1 TMNIQDIEQ
10 ISVLKDISTA
20 MLYGP
25 QALNGVIYI
34 TTKRG
39 KPLQKSMMFT
49 VERGLDRAISYP
61 EYLSAPDYMGLY
73 NEALANDGLA
83 PKYSEEQITNTRNG
97 TDRFRY
103 PDEGYYN
110 STYLKD
116 WASYHRLNAEISG
129 GNDIAQFFLN
139 VG

>member
-1 TMNIQDIEQ
+1 

-25 QALNGVIYI
+25 QALNGVVFI

-49 VERGLDRAISYP
+49 VEKGMDKAVSFP
-61 EYLSAPDYMGLY
+61 KYLNAPDYMELY
-73 NEALANDGLA
+73 NEALENDGLA
-83 PKYSEEQITNTRNG
+83 PRYSTAQITNTRNG
-97 TDRFRY
+97 TDPIRY

-129 GNDIAQFFLN
+129 GNSIAQFFLN
-139 VG
+139 VGWDHSNS